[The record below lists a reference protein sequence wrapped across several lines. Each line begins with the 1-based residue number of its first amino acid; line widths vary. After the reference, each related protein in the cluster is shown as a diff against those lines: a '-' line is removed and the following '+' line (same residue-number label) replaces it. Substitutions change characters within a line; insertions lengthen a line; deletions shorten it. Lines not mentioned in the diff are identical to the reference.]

1 MNKKIIFFSIDR
13 LGDYLI
19 RSSVIKNISN
29 NFEKVEIVGSD
40 INSKLLTTQKFF
52 NIVYT
57 FNTKNKFLEKI
68 KFIKIFFF
76 KSYDA
81 TIVFDGKNI
90 SNILLLLI
98 RSNFKFTFLYRK
110 KGILNLIYLK
120 MLTLIFKTFDIKYEI
135 LLSKDLIENNYFEN
149 YPIKYR
155 KLNRY
160 FSNINNNTYYLE
172 NNLLDTYDHLLNK
185 FIIIHLDEKF
195 TDIKEIDTEFESSL
209 INFQKKLNK
218 KIFLTTFNN
227 SFDYYKKLK
236 IKKIN
241 FKNLENKDLID
252 SRILIIENIPLNYFH
267 NLMKNSYVNISCHSG
282 LFVHSSL
289 ALNRKTVDIMNK
301 SQETWL
307 NTWIDYKKD
316 YIKIYKSNTSKIFNA
331 INDIINE
338 K

>member
-289 ALNRKTVDIMNK
+289 ALNKKTVDIMNK

>member
-1 MNKKIIFFSIDR
+1 M
-13 LGDYLI
+13 
-19 RSSVIKNISN
+19 
-29 NFEKVEIVGSD
+29 ED
-40 INSKLLTTQKFF
+40 ITST
-52 NIVYT
+52 
-57 FNTKNKFLEKI
+57 
-68 KFIKIFFF
+68 
-76 KSYDA
+76 
-81 TIVFDGKNI
+81 
-90 SNILLLLI
+90 
-98 RSNFKFTFLYRK
+98 
-110 KGILNLIYLK
+110 NLILFQN
-120 MLTLIFKTFDIKYEI
+120 LIQ
-135 LLSKDLIENNYFEN
+135 N
-149 YPIKYR
+149 
-155 KLNRY
+155 
-160 FSNINNNTYYLE
+160 YLE

-252 SRILIIENIPLNYFH
+252 SRILIIENIPINYFH
-267 NLMKNSYVNISCHSG
+267 NLIKNSYANVSCHSG

-289 ALNRKTVDIMNK
+289 ALNKKTVDIMNK

>member
-13 LGDYLI
+13 MGDYLI
-19 RSSVIKNISN
+19 RSSVIKNISH

-120 MLTLIFKTFDIKYEI
+120 ILTLIYKTFDIKYEI

-195 TDIKEIDTEFESSL
+195 TDIKEIDTEFESNI

-252 SRILIIENIPLNYFH
+252 SRILIIENIPINYFH
-267 NLMKNSYVNISCHSG
+267 NLIKNSYANVSCHSG

-289 ALNRKTVDIMNK
+289 ALNKKTVDIMNK

>member
-13 LGDYLI
+13 MGDYLI
-19 RSSVIKNISN
+19 RSSVIKNISH

-90 SNILLLLI
+90 SNILLVLI

-110 KGILNLIYLK
+110 KGIFNLIYLK
-120 MLTLIFKTFDIKYEI
+120 ILTLIYKTFDIKYEI

-252 SRILIIENIPLNYFH
+252 SRILIIENIPINYFH
-267 NLMKNSYVNISCHSG
+267 NLIKNSYANVSCHSG

-289 ALNRKTVDIMNK
+289 ALNKKTVDIMNK

>member
-1 MNKKIIFFSIDR
+1 MSKNVIFFSIDR

-19 RSSVIKNISN
+19 RSSVIKNISH
-29 NFEKVEIVGSD
+29 NFEKIEIVGSD
-40 INSKLLTTQKFF
+40 KNSKLLNTQKFF
-52 NIVYT
+52 NKVHT
-57 FNTKNKFLEKI
+57 FNTKNKFFEKI
-68 KFIKIFFF
+68 KFIKIFIF
-76 KSYDA
+76 KSYAA

-90 SNILLLLI
+90 SNFLLLLI
-98 RSNFKFTFLYRK
+98 RSNFKFTFLYKK
-110 KGILNLIYLK
+110 KGILNFIYLK
-120 MLTLIFKTFDIKYEI
+120 IMTSIYKIFDIKYEI
-135 LLSKDLIENNYFEN
+135 LLSKDLIENNHFEN

-160 FSNINNNTYYLE
+160 FPNIDNKTYYLE

-195 TDIKEIDTEFESSL
+195 TDIKEISSEFESSL
-209 INFQKKLNK
+209 INLQKNLNK
-218 KIFLTTFNN
+218 KVFLTTFNN
-227 SFDYYKKLK
+227 NFYYYKKLK

-241 FKNLENKDLID
+241 FNNLQNKDLID
-252 SRILIIENIPLNYFH
+252 SKILVIENIPLNYFH
-267 NLMKNSYVNISCHSG
+267 NLMKNSYANISCHSG

-316 YIKIYKSNTSKIFNA
+316 YIKIYKSNTGKIFNT
-331 INDIINE
+331 IHDIIND

>member
-90 SNILLLLI
+90 SNILLVLI

-110 KGILNLIYLK
+110 KGIFNLIYLK
-120 MLTLIFKTFDIKYEI
+120 ILTLIYKTFDIKYEI

-185 FIIIHLDEKF
+185 FIIINLDEKF

-252 SRILIIENIPLNYFH
+252 SRILIIENIPINYFH
-267 NLMKNSYVNISCHSG
+267 NLIKNSYANVSCHSG

-289 ALNRKTVDIMNK
+289 ALNKKTVDIMNK

>member
-13 LGDYLI
+13 MGDYLI
-19 RSSVIKNISN
+19 RSSVIKNISH

-120 MLTLIFKTFDIKYEI
+120 ILTLIYKTFDIKYEI

-252 SRILIIENIPLNYFH
+252 SRILIIENIPINYFH
-267 NLMKNSYVNISCHSG
+267 NLIKNSYANVSCHSG

-289 ALNRKTVDIMNK
+289 ALNKKTVDIMNK

>member
-1 MNKKIIFFSIDR
+1 MSKNVIFFSIDR

-19 RSSVIKNISN
+19 RSSVIKNISH
-29 NFEKVEIVGSD
+29 NFEKIEIVGSD
-40 INSKLLTTQKFF
+40 KNSKLLNTQKFF
-52 NIVYT
+52 NKVHT
-57 FNTKNKFLEKI
+57 FNTKNKFFEKI
-68 KFIKIFFF
+68 KFIKIFIF
-76 KSYDA
+76 KSYAA

-90 SNILLLLI
+90 SNFLLLLI
-98 RSNFKFTFLYRK
+98 RSNFKFTFLYKK
-110 KGILNLIYLK
+110 KGILNFIYLK
-120 MLTLIFKTFDIKYEI
+120 IMTSIYKIFDIKYEI
-135 LLSKDLIENNYFEN
+135 LLSKDLIENNHFEN

-160 FSNINNNTYYLE
+160 FSNIDNKTYYLE

-195 TDIKEIDTEFESSL
+195 TDIKEISTEFESSL
-209 INFQKKLNK
+209 INLQKNLNK
-218 KIFLTTFNN
+218 KVFLTTFNN
-227 SFDYYKKLK
+227 NFYYYKKLK

-241 FKNLENKDLID
+241 FNNLQNKDLID
-252 SRILIIENIPLNYFH
+252 SQILVIENIPLNYFH
-267 NLMKNSYVNISCHSG
+267 NLMKNSYANISCHSG

-316 YIKIYKSNTSKIFNA
+316 YIKIYKSNTGKIFNT
-331 INDIINE
+331 IHDIIND

>member
-1 MNKKIIFFSIDR
+1 MSKNVIFFSIDR

-19 RSSVIKNISN
+19 RSSVIKNISH
-29 NFEKVEIVGSD
+29 NFEKIEIVGSD
-40 INSKLLTTQKFF
+40 KNSKLLNTQKFF
-52 NIVYT
+52 NKVHT
-57 FNTKNKFLEKI
+57 FNTKNKFFEKI
-68 KFIKIFFF
+68 KFIKIFIF
-76 KSYDA
+76 KSYSA

-90 SNILLLLI
+90 SNFLLLLI
-98 RSNFKFTFLYRK
+98 RSNFKFTFLYKK
-110 KGILNLIYLK
+110 KGILNFIYLK
-120 MLTLIFKTFDIKYEI
+120 IMTSIYKIFDIKYEI
-135 LLSKDLIENNYFEN
+135 LLSKDLIENNHFEN

-160 FSNINNNTYYLE
+160 FSNIDNKTYYLE

-195 TDIKEIDTEFESSL
+195 TDIKEISSEFESSL
-209 INFQKKLNK
+209 INLQKNLNK
-218 KIFLTTFNN
+218 KVFLTTFNN
-227 SFDYYKKLK
+227 NFYYYKKLK

-241 FKNLENKDLID
+241 FNNLQNKDLID
-252 SRILIIENIPLNYFH
+252 SKILVIENIPLNYFH
-267 NLMKNSYVNISCHSG
+267 NLMKNSYANISCHSG

-316 YIKIYKSNTSKIFNA
+316 YIKIYKSNTGKIFNT
-331 INDIINE
+331 IHDIIND

>member
-13 LGDYLI
+13 MGDYLI
-19 RSSVIKNISN
+19 RSSVIKNISH

-90 SNILLLLI
+90 SNILLVLI

-120 MLTLIFKTFDIKYEI
+120 MLTLIYKTFDIKYEI

-185 FIIIHLDEKF
+185 FIIIHIDEKF

-241 FKNLENKDLID
+241 FKNLGNKDLIV

-267 NLMKNSYVNISCHSG
+267 NLMKNSYANISCHSG

-289 ALNRKTVDIMNK
+289 ALNKKTVDIMNK

>member
-13 LGDYLI
+13 MGDYLI

-252 SRILIIENIPLNYFH
+252 SRILIIENIPINYFH
-267 NLMKNSYVNISCHSG
+267 NLIKNSYANVSCHSG

-289 ALNRKTVDIMNK
+289 ALNKKTVDIMNK

>member
-1 MNKKIIFFSIDR
+1 MSKKVIFFSIDR
-13 LGDYLI
+13 FGDYLI
-19 RSSVIKNISN
+19 RSSVINNISH

-90 SNILLLLI
+90 SNILLVLI

-120 MLTLIFKTFDIKYEI
+120 MLTLIYKTFDIKYEI

-185 FIIIHLDEKF
+185 FIIIHIDEKF

-241 FKNLENKDLID
+241 FKNLENKDLIV

-267 NLMKNSYVNISCHSG
+267 NLMKNSYANISCHSG

-289 ALNRKTVDIMNK
+289 ALNKKTVDIMNK